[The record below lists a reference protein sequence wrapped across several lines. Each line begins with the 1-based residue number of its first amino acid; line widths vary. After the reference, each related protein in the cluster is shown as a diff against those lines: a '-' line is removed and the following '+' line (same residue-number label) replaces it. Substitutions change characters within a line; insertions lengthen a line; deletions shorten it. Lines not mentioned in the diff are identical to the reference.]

1 MSERDPIPD
10 LSGQAARP
18 GGFRGPFRHRNYR
31 LYFVGQLIS
40 LVGFWM
46 QSIAQAWLVYRLTDS
61 PLLLGFAGFAGQI
74 PMLVVTPFAGV
85 LADRI
90 PRQRILFFTQAAM
103 MACAIVFAGL
113 AIVGVIEVWHIIL
126 IAFLS
131 GIANAFDV
139 PTRQSFT
146 VELVGRA
153 DLPRAIA
160 LNSIMFNAARLIGPA
175 IAGVLVAVIGEGWC
189 VALNAASYV
198 AVIVSLA
205 MLNVEPQP
213 VREPS
218 HPLSDLKAGFEYVT
232 THPGIRSML
241 LLLALSS
248 LFGTSYLTLMP
259 VFARDVLHGSSDL
272 LGYMM
277 SAVGA
282 GALAGAVVTSRIS
295 TSHMRLVPCL
305 ASALFGGALAAFALS
320 EMIWLSL
327 LLLVPAGFGM
337 MSMGVATNTLI
348 QGIVA
353 DTMRGRV
360 MAYYV
365 MSFIGIVPVSSLL
378 AGWISHEVGAPIT
391 LAAGGILCVVAATCM
406 WVLQARSRVDG
417 P

>member
-1 MSERDPIPD
+1 
-10 LSGQAARP
+10 
-18 GGFRGPFRHRNYR
+18 
-31 LYFVGQLIS
+31 
-40 LVGFWM
+40 M

-406 WVLQARSRVDG
+406 WVLPARSRVDG

>member
-1 MSERDPIPD
+1 MSEPHPIADPD
-10 LSGQAARP
+10 EQAARP
-18 GGFRGPFRHRNYR
+18 SGFRGPLRHRNYR

-61 PLLLGFAGFAGQI
+61 PLLLGLAGFAGQI
-74 PMLVVTPFAGV
+74 PMLLVTPFAGV
-85 LADRI
+85 LADRL
-90 PRQRILFFTQAAM
+90 PRRRILFFTQAAM

-113 AIVGVIEVWHIIL
+113 AISGAIEVWHIIL
-126 IAFLS
+126 IALLS

-160 LNSIMFNAARLIGPA
+160 LNSIMFNAARLVGPA

-205 MLNVEPQP
+205 MVDVEPQP

-295 TSHMRLVPCL
+295 SSHMRLVPCL

-365 MSFIGIVPVSSLL
+365 MSFIGIVPLSSLL
-378 AGWISHEVGAPIT
+378 AGWISHEVGAPLT